1 MIFKGDSTMF
11 PLSRFPPSPDFL
23 MFAVVGTMIALFAEE
38 AVKEPEK
45 KEPPKEEED
54 VASRRRGPPIATCSN
69 GIVPRPCRCAS

>member
-1 MIFKGDSTMF
+1 MF
-11 PLSRFPPSPDFL
+11 PLSQFPHSPDFL

-54 VASRRRGPPIATCSN
+54 VASRRRGRLSQHAQTVWCQ
-69 GIVPRPCRCAS
+69 GCA